1 MLKSRFLQSGCI
13 FRVFSTVYEPVCA
26 GTQECRNTGTPAGAV
41 PLSGCERLSA
51 RGIRFVC
58 LPGYV
63 PLAKCTPSWGD
74 YGALA

>member
-13 FRVFSTVYEPVCA
+13 FRVFSTVCEPVCA

-51 RGIRFVC
+51 RGIGSAFLRVAC
-58 LPGYV
+58 RLQ
-63 PLAKCTPSWGD
+63 
-74 YGALA
+74 GARR

>member
-13 FRVFSTVYEPVCA
+13 FRVFSTVYEPVRA

-51 RGIRFVC
+51 RGIRSAFLRVTC
-58 LPGYV
+58 RLRS
-63 PLAKCTPSWGD
+63 ARR
-74 YGALA
+74 